1 MTETEKR
8 VPELRFEGFIDDWEQ
23 RKLGDSA
30 DIKDSAR
37 ISNELWVE
45 NGIPYLRSSDLVNGE
60 LNGELFIS
68 KETYEGYASKTGAPQ
83 KNDVLFT
90 SGGKVGIVYHKKDES
105 PVYVQG
111 GAVLYVKTS
120 TSNLLDGSFLSI
132 YFSSPRMQ
140 IYMDIASSGGTIKHF
155 TLKPANASPI
165 IFPSLS
171 EQQQVGSFFKQ
182 LDDTIALHQRKL
194 NLLKLL
200 KQTYLNTLFAQNGEN
215 SPALRFAGFSESWE
229 QRKLGDIVDV
239 LDGDRGKNYPSVNEF
254 YENEHT
260 LFLNASNVTK
270 NGFSFQNNQFISEQK
285 SNSLGN
291 GKVQV
296 DDIVLTSR
304 GSLGHIAWY
313 NNAVHKNIP
322 NARINSGMLLLRST
336 SKTTP
341 SYIMQYLK
349 SPLGKKQIDFL
360 SFGSAQPQLTKKDV
374 VDYRIKIPSNI
385 EQETIGRFFSSF
397 DNAIV
402 LHQFKFE
409 KLLELKNV
417 LLGKMFL

>member
-1 MTETEKR
+1 M
-8 VPELRFEGFIDDWEQ
+8 
-23 RKLGDSA
+23 
-30 DIKDSAR
+30 
-37 ISNELWVE
+37 
-45 NGIPYLRSSDLVNGE
+45 
-60 LNGELFIS
+60 
-68 KETYEGYASKTGAPQ
+68 
-83 KNDVLFT
+83 LFT